1 MKTKSTKSNS
11 ANQAG
16 GEYQK
21 STFETPKRL
30 VEARKSQG
38 LTFFRFLMRICG
50 RVFDTTGA
58 EYRYRLKFDQYYGIR
73 YFYDVLVA
81 W

>member
-1 MKTKSTKSNS
+1 
-11 ANQAG
+11 
-16 GEYQK
+16 
-21 STFETPKRL
+21 
-30 VEARKSQG
+30 
-38 LTFFRFLMRICG
+38 MRICG

-81 W
+81 WYQRPHMNAHPQETFPCDFGCSAMLQTRSAAQEQLF